1 MKCILVGQQQPTGV
15 TSFKNRTGS
24 VVPQTG
30 DYTADM
36 VGAVPT
42 TRKINNKI
50 LNSDISLSANDVNAL
65 PISGGTLSGDL
76 TGQQITGTW
85 LKSTANN
92 HSSSTTTKICIQ
104 DNEGWIY
111 YRTPSE
117 IFNDIGVSN
126 AIQSAIGNAIAA
138 NY

>member
-1 MKCILVGQQQPTGV
+1 MNVILQGQGV
-15 TSFKNRTGS
+15 KSFNGRTGIIL
-24 VVPQTG
+24 PQQG
-30 DYTADM
+30 DYTAEM
-36 VGAVPT
+36 IGALPT
-42 TRKINNKI
+42 T
-50 LNSDISLSANDVNAL
+50 
-65 PISGGTLSGDL
+65 GGNLSGDL
-76 TGQQITGTW
+76 TAQYITGTW